1 MKFEWDEEKRLANI
15 RKHGIDLVDAAS
27 IFEGDLVIMEDNRF
41 NYGETRYIALGSFKD
56 KVIVVA
62 YTERGNA
69 IRLISARKAT
79 KYEETIYFN
88 QISN

>member
-15 RKHGIDLVDAAS
+15 RKHGIDLADAAA
-27 IFEGDLVIMEDNRF
+27 IFEGDVVVMNDNRF
-41 NYGETRYIALGSFKD
+41 DYGETRFIAFGLLKD

-62 YTERGNA
+62 FTERGQA
-69 IRLISARKAT
+69 FRLISARKAT
-79 KYEETIYFN
+79 HYEEINYFK